1 MNKHIIAGLSFGLV
15 ILAIAA
21 LTPVRESQATP
32 AFARKYNADCAM
44 CHYPH
49 PPRLNSFGQKF
60 RWAGYRTPTEF
71 NKDQDVTKLG
81 DFLAT
86 RLTTQLAYQ
95 SHNKELARSEA
106 LLKDF
111 SLYFAGAVS
120 QNVSIWTHTQ
130 VAGTGNVSFDGQI
143 QGVMGKSDRFF
154 SLTGGQMHYFQ
165 QRGLGGLDR
174 QASITANPVS
184 STRLTGN
191 GAPISFDTVQKG
203 IEAAYVQGQGKIM
216 AQVLNGVDKNGSGTA
231 NAGDTDAQKDYLVAY
246 QHILDDIAS
255 GLTVFYNKGTTYL
268 LANGPSLSQRVD
280 FWRTGLYLNKVVPMG
295 EIGYFELQGGYVR
308 SHDSMPIQAGPNKDG
323 NAFYLES
330 QQFFM
335 GPELTFIERFSFIDQ
350 DVGRPNSVRK
360 LYTAG
365 AVTRVQTWGRAAVE
379 YTLTDN
385 KGLELNGT
393 SGHTFLLEYMMMW

>member
-1 MNKHIIAGLSFGLV
+1 MNRQVVAGLAIG
-15 ILAIAA
+15 LAILLVTA

-71 NKDQDVTKLG
+71 NKDQDVTKVG

-95 SHNKELARSEA
+95 SHTKELARTEA

-120 QNVSIWTHTQ
+120 ENMSIWTHTF
-130 VAGTGNVSFDGQI
+130 VSGTGNVSFDGQI

-154 SLTGGQMHYFQ
+154 SVTGGQMHYFQ

-174 QASITANPVS
+174 QAGITANPVS

-216 AQVLNGVDKNGSGTA
+216 AQVLNGVDKTGSGTA
-231 NAGDTDAQKDYLVAY
+231 NAGDIDAQKDYLVAY
-246 QHILDDIAS
+246 QHILDEIAS
-255 GLTVFYNKGTTYL
+255 GFTVFYNKGTTHL
-268 LANGPSLSQRVD
+268 VANGPSLSQRVG

-308 SHDSMPIQAGPNKDG
+308 SHDSMPIQAGPDKDG
-323 NAFYLES
+323 NAFYVES
-330 QQFFM
+330 QQFLM

-350 DVGRPNSVRK
+350 DVGQPNSVRK
-360 LYTAG
+360 LYTVG

-385 KGLELNGT
+385 RGLELNGY

>member
-1 MNKHIIAGLSFGLV
+1 MNKQVVAGLAIGLV
-15 ILAIAA
+15 ILLVTA

-60 RWAGYRTPTEF
+60 RWAGYRTPSEF
-71 NKDQDVTKLG
+71 NKDQDVTKVG
-81 DFLAT
+81 DFLST
-86 RLTTQLAYQ
+86 RLATQFGYQ
-95 SHNKELARSEA
+95 SHNKELSRSEFI
-106 LLKDF
+106 LRDF
-111 SLYFAGAVS
+111 SLYYAGAVS
-120 QNVSIWTHTQ
+120 QNISAWTHTYIS
-130 VAGTGNVSFDGQI
+130 GTGTVSFDGQI

-154 SLTGGQMHYFQ
+154 SLTGGQMHFLQ

-174 QASITANPVS
+174 QAGITANPVS
-184 STRLTGN
+184 STKLTNG
-191 GAPISFDTVQKG
+191 GAPINFDTVQKG
-203 IEAAYVQGQGKIM
+203 LEAAYVQGQGKLV
-216 AQVLNGVDKNGSGTA
+216 AQVMNGVDKNGSGTA
-231 NAGDTDAQKDYLVAY
+231 NAVDIDPQKDYIVSY
-246 QHILDDIAS
+246 QHILDEIAS
-255 GLTVFYNKGTTYL
+255 GLMVFYNKGTTHL
-268 LANGPSLSQRVD
+268 VANGPDLSQRVD

-295 EIGYFELQGGYVR
+295 EVGYFELQGGYVR
-308 SHDSMPIQAGPNKDG
+308 SHDSMPIQAGPDKDG
-323 NAFYLES
+323 NAYYIES

-385 KGLELNGT
+385 RGLEVNGT
-393 SGHTFLLEYMMMW
+393 SGHTFLLEYILFW